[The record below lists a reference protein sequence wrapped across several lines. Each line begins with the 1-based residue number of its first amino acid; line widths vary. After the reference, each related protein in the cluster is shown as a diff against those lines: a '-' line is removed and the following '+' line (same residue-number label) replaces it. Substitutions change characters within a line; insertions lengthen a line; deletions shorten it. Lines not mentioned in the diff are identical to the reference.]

1 MKKIT
6 LALAAFGMTVAS
18 PAFALKVTNLDTVAH
33 RIVFDS
39 AGSQKT
45 LTLAPDES
53 QYITGSPAGR
63 LSLAGAGKAGKGS
76 AVETQ
81 GILRNY
87 IGNGR
92 NQDVPAD
99 PDDQFVI
106 WPGGDLVLQRHI
118 RQQGKH

>member
-1 MKKIT
+1 MKKIPV
-6 LALAAFGMTVAS
+6 LIAASIIGATS
-18 PAFALKVTNLDTVAH
+18 PAFALKVTNLDKVPHA
-33 RIVFDS
+33 VLFDA
-39 AGSQKT
+39 AGSKQRM
-45 LTLAPDES
+45 TLAPNES
-53 QYITGSPAGR
+53 QYIVGSPAGR
-63 LSLAGAGKAGKGS
+63 LSLVDATKPSKGS
-76 AVETQ
+76 AVQSQ

-106 WPGGDLVLQRHI
+106 WQGGDLVLQRHI